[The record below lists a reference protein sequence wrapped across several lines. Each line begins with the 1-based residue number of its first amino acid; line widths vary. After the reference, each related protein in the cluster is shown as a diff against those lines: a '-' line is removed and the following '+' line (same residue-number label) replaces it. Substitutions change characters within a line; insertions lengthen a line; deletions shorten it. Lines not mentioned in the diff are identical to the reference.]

1 MGVSAGRPLTRAA
14 ILLATAAAA
23 TGCGKEPKGP
33 ETQDSGMMIA
43 APYGV
48 PIPQDAEPPD
58 AGTMVVQPYGVP
70 LPPPDAAT
78 MAAPAYGVPPASL
91 DPTKKKDAG
100 AKK

>member
-1 MGVSAGRPLTRAA
+1 
-14 ILLATAAAA
+14 
-23 TGCGKEPKGP
+23 
-33 ETQDSGMMIA
+33 MMIA

-48 PIPQDAEPPD
+48 PIPQDAEPPPD

-91 DPTKKKDAG
+91 NPTKKKDAG
-100 AKK
+100 AKQ